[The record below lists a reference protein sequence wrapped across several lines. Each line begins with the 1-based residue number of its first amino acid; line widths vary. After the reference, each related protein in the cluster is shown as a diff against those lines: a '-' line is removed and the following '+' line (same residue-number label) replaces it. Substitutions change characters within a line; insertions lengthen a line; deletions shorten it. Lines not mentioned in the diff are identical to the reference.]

1 MQSIKSMY
9 QHSMCRNK
17 NIRNEILDD
26 VLPLRVAFQENFER
40 VDNFLFVVSDLRTV

>member
-1 MQSIKSMY
+1 MY

-26 VLPLRVAFQENFER
+26 VLPLRVALCKFQENFER
-40 VDNFLFVVSDLRTV
+40 VDNNFLFVVSDLRTV

>member
-1 MQSIKSMY
+1 MY

-26 VLPLRVAFQENFER
+26 VLPLRVALCKFQENFEC